1 MDFWSKSTILVL
13 YNIFNRIIKVVRLK
27 SVQTHRTSLLGF
39 LLGLKQYQGFT
50 VLAAAR
56 RPSDAIKI
64 PATVDWDSQ
73 GETN

>member
-1 MDFWSKSTILVL
+1 M
-13 YNIFNRIIKVVRLK
+13 VRLK

-39 LLGLKQYQGFT
+39 LLGLKQYQEFT